1 MTDSTPPGV
10 AFVAHCLLNQNSK
23 SDGGARC
30 PGIYSPLVD
39 VLRERGWRI
48 EQMPCPEH
56 GFMGLHRFWMV
67 KEQADTLAFRR
78 HCRRQAKVVAGAIA
92 AHVERGS
99 EVVVIGA
106 GGQPLDGRAHHV
118 LERRLGR
125 PPGRRRLLLRL
136 VPGRGVFSEELEA
149 ELAERGLADVRTTGI
164 EHQLPGHD
172 VAVERKQLTVFLQEL
187 RVEGDARGFRV
198 AVCADALVNPEPGGL
213 DALGGLRARRASASC
228 SCRPTWYPDDV
239 AAGWLEQVAEQLDEY
254 LRRGYAV
261 VLADCRARDAAATR
275 QRKAL
280 AAALKA
286 IGHALPPEYRSTGD
300 ADALEAF
307 LRAQPVPA
315 AAG

>member
-1 MTDSTPPGV
+1 MTESTPPGV

-23 SDGGARC
+23 TDGGARC

-56 GFMGLHRFWMV
+56 GFLGLHRFWMV

-106 GGQPLDGRAHHV
+106 RGQPLDGRAHHL
-118 LERRLGR
+118 LERRVGR
-125 PPGRRRLLLRL
+125 PPRRRATPTRL
-136 VPGRGVFSEELEA
+136 VPGRGIFSEELEA
-149 ELAERGLADVRTTGI
+149 ELAERGLGDVRTTGI

-213 DALGGLRARRASASC
+213 DALAVCERTGFGVMQLPA
-228 SCRPTWYPDDV
+228 TWYPDDV

-261 VLADCRARDAAATR
+261 VLLTAARATPRPRASARRWPQRSRRSATHCRPSTA
-275 QRKAL
+275 
-280 AAALKA
+280 
-286 IGHALPPEYRSTGD
+286 STGD